1 MSADQTTQERATWCP
16 DAARYDRGECGW
28 PQCQCPDNGPTA
40 HDLRAVRARLCNTLA
55 TGEAN
60 EAVCYA
66 EIEKLTARIAAME
79 SNHGQ
84 RSVPSNDRA
93 NLPT

>member
-1 MSADQTTQERATWCP
+1 MEEWTKVPNMTVREPCVDHRH
-16 DAARYDRGECGW
+16 DACFE
-28 PQCQCPDNGPTA
+28 A
-40 HDLRAVRARLCNTLA
+40 HDLRAVRGRLCNTLA

-60 EAVCYA
+60 EEVCYT

-84 RSVPSNDRA
+84 
-93 NLPT
+93 

>member
-1 MSADQTTQERATWCP
+1 MTDTPNTTPERTTWCP

-28 PQCQCPDNGPTA
+28 PQCQCPDNGPTDAEVKAMRKSPSA
-40 HDLRAVRARLCNTLA
+40 HDLRAVRGRLCNTLA

-60 EAVCYA
+60 EEVCYT

-84 RSVPSNDRA
+84 
-93 NLPT
+93 